1 MRWLIVTLVT
11 LVVLTVVTSILWSRM
26 VKLERR
32 SNELVAQAVNIEEA
46 EKVKCQAEKEK
57 VSTQPTPMP
66 QVQTSEEEV
75 VEMVLPKTTIRYR
88 IPKPDMLIEQQQ
100 ETEEVVA
107 KPPTPPV
114 VVVKSPTQQIM
125 VYPKIKVVQR
135 PAPVAIY
142 SGSPDNPKGEEGYD

>member
-1 MRWLIVTLVT
+1 MRWLIVT

-57 VSTQPTPMP
+57 VSTQPAPMP

-107 KPPTPPV
+107 NPPTPPV
-114 VVVKSPTQQIM
+114 VVVKSVPTQQIM